1 MNYDDLLKDQ
11 PLPQKV
17 KEEIKKKLEEI
28 KADEKLAKKIVE
40 RCVQAYF
47 KNLMEPGEAAGI
59 VAAQSIGEPGTQM
72 SLPWDEKIIVR
83 EGENVRV
90 VEIGR
95 FVDEC
100 MEKFGFVRQGIHEIC
115 DLPVEIYALS
125 LDQDERVRWKRVTS
139 VIRHKFGGKLIRIR
153 TRSGRVITATPY
165 HSFVVRQNN
174 RIVPVEG
181 RKLKVGDRIPAVR
194 YMPLNCIS
202 AIDLAEFVSYPVVGD
217 VIKPINGKAIPKVLE
232 LDFDLGYFLG
242 IYLAD
247 GYSTKHFVSISNT
260 SEEVIEI
267 VKRFADKLGIK
278 IAEYD
283 NRSGF
288 PESRDVRL
296 YSSVL
301 SEFVKNFGSNAKD
314 KRIPDFVFG
323 AEREFVRGL
332 LQGYFDGNGSVS
344 VERKTIRAFS
354 SSKELIDGIALLLT
368 RFGIFGVKRRMK
380 GQYGI
385 EISYRYAKRFAEEI
399 GSSLPEK
406 AKKLEK
412 LAESLDS
419 KTTYDLIDMIPSI
432 GSALLDASKKLGYPL
447 HYARKF
453 VRKQKIGRATL
464 QRHLARLEELAKVR
478 GIEVEELNVLRRAV
492 ESDVVWDEIVS
503 IEYVDYDGYVYDLS
517 VEGLETFTTAE
528 GLITHNTMR
537 TFHYAGVAEID
548 VTLGLPRLIEIL
560 DVRKHPST
568 PMMTIRLLPEYAKS
582 REKAR
587 EVANR
592 IEATYILDIA
602 DVTTDIR
609 RLRIVINPDPKALE
623 DKGLTLGEVKKKLEK
638 KLKMEVIEE
647 DGKLIIQIPP
657 DVDKPY
663 KTLMD
668 TFDKLKKEV
677 IAGIKEIKRVII
689 RKEGDE
695 YVLYTEGSNLK
706 KVMKVKGVDFTRTL
720 TNNIYEIYEVLGI
733 EAARNAVIREAV
745 ATLEEQGLEVDIRHI
760 MLVADVMTAD
770 GELKQI
776 GRHGV
781 AGEKQSILARAAFEM
796 TVNNLLEAA
805 VKGEVDELKGITENI
820 IVGQPIKLGTGD
832 VELVMKLGGRK

>member
-1 MNYDDLLKDQ
+1 MNYDDLLKDV
-11 PLPQKV
+11 PLPLKI
-17 KEEIKKKLEEI
+17 KKEIKKKLEEI
-28 KADEKLAKKIVE
+28 KADEKIAKKIIE
-40 RCVQAYF
+40 RCVETYF

-72 SLPWDEKIIVR
+72 SLPYEEKVIVK
-83 EGENVRV
+83 EGENVKI
-90 VEIGR
+90 VEIGN

-100 MEKFGFVRQGIHEIC
+100 IERFGCIKEGIHEIC
-115 DLPVEIYALS
+115 DLPIDIYALS
-125 LDQDERVRWKRVTS
+125 LDKDEKIRWKRIRS
-139 VIRHKFGGKLIRIR
+139 VIRHRFSGKLIRIR
-153 TRSGRVITATPY
+153 TRSGRTITATPY
-165 HSFVVRQNN
+165 HSFVIRKDND
-174 RIVPVEG
+174 IVPIEG
-181 RKLKVGDRIPAVR
+181 RKLRVGDRIPVIR
-194 YMPLNCIS
+194 NMPLNCIS
-202 AIDLAEFVSYPVVGD
+202 TIDLSEFVNYPIAGD
-217 VIKPINGKAIPKVLE
+217 YIMPINGESIPREIE
-232 LDFDLGYFLG
+232 LDFELGYFLG

-247 GYSTKHFVSISNT
+247 GYSTKHFISISNT
-260 SEEVIEI
+260 NDEVLKI
-267 VKRFADKLGIK
+267 VRSVANKFGLSF
-278 IAEYD
+278 AEYE
-283 NRSGF
+283 NSSGF
-288 PESRDVRL
+288 ASSEDIRI
-296 YSSVL
+296 YSAVL
-301 SEFVKNFGSNAKD
+301 SEFARNFGTNAKD
-314 KRIPDFVFG
+314 KKIPEFVFS
-323 AEREFVRGL
+323 ADKEFVKGL
-332 LQGYFDGNGSVS
+332 LQGYFDGDGSVN
-344 VERKTIRAFS
+344 VDRKTIRVYS
-354 SSKELIDGIALLLT
+354 SSKDLIDGITILLT
-368 RFGIFGVKRRMK
+368 RFGIFSVKRKMK
-380 GQYGI
+380 GQYGL
-385 EISYRYAKRFAEEI
+385 EISYRYAEKFAKEI
-399 GSSLPEK
+399 GSSIPEK
-406 AKKLEK
+406 AKRFEELVNTLNK
-412 LAESLDS
+412 DR
-419 KTTYDLIDMIPSI
+419 TYDLIDVIPSI
-432 GSALLDASKKLGYPL
+432 GNALLEASRKLEYPL
-447 HYARKF
+447 HIARKF
-453 VRKQKIGRATL
+453 TRKQKIGRSIL
-464 QRHLARLEELAKVR
+464 QRHLRKLEKLAGNAKVK
-478 GIEVEELNVLRRAV
+478 ELEILRRGV

-503 IEYVDYDGYVYDLS
+503 IEEVEYDGYVYDFS

-528 GLITHNTMR
+528 GIITHNTMR

-602 DVTTDIR
+602 DVTTDIT
-609 RLRIVINPDPKALE
+609 RLRIIINPDPKVLE
-623 DKGLTLGEVKKKLEK
+623 RKGLTLNEVKKKLEK

-647 DGKLIIQIPP
+647 DGKLVIQISP
-657 DVDKPY
+657 DEEKPY
-663 KTLMD
+663 KKLMD
-668 TFDKLKKEV
+668 TYDKLKKEV
-677 IAGIKEIKRVII
+677 IAGIKEIRRVII

-706 KVMKVKGVDFTRTL
+706 KVMKVKGVDFSRTL

-770 GELKQI
+770 GELRQI

-832 VELVMKLGGRK
+832 VELVMKLGGRR

>member
-1 MNYDDLLKDQ
+1 MNYDDLLKDK
-11 PLPQKV
+11 PLPRKV

-28 KADEKLAKKIVE
+28 KADEETAKEIVE
-40 RCVQAYF
+40 KCVQAYF

-72 SLPWDEKIIVR
+72 SLPYDERIIVK
-83 EGENVRV
+83 EGENVRII
-90 VEIGR
+90 EIGK
-95 FVDEC
+95 FVDYC
-100 MEKFGFVRQGIHEIC
+100 IGKFGFTKQGIHEIC

-125 LDQDERVRWKRVTS
+125 LDRDEKVRWKRISS
-139 VIRHKFGGKLIRIR
+139 VIRHRFRGKLIRIK
-153 TRSGRVITATPY
+153 TRSGRTITATPF

-174 RIVPVEG
+174 EIVPVEG
-181 RKLKVGDRIPAVR
+181 RMLKVGDRIPAIR
-194 YMPLNCIS
+194 NMPLNCIS
-202 AIDLAEFVSYPVVGD
+202 AIDLAEFVSYPSSEDLV
-217 VIKPINGKAIPKVLE
+217 KPVNGRAISRILQ
-232 LDFDLGYFLG
+232 LDFDFGYFLG

-247 GYSTKHFVSISNT
+247 GYATKHFVSISNNCG
-260 SEEVIEI
+260 EVIEFI
-267 VKRFADKLGIK
+267 RRFAERLGIK
-278 IAEYD
+278 TAEYD
-283 NRSGF
+283 NYSGF
-288 PESRDVRL
+288 SRSHDIRL

-301 SEFVKNFGSNAKD
+301 SEFVRNFGSNARD
-314 KRIPDFVFG
+314 KRIPEFVFG
-323 AEREFVRGL
+323 AEKEFVRGL
-332 LQGYFDGNGSVS
+332 LRGYFDGDGSVS
-344 VERKTIRAFS
+344 AERKTIRVYS

-368 RFGIFGVKRRMK
+368 RFGIFCVKRRMK
-380 GQYGI
+380 EQYGI

-399 GSSLPEK
+399 GSSVPEK
-406 AKKLEK
+406 ATKLEK
-412 LAESLDS
+412 IANSSSEI
-419 KTTYDLIDMIPSI
+419 TYDIIDMIPSI
-432 GSALLDASKKLGYPL
+432 GTALIEASKKLGYPL
-447 HYARKF
+447 SKVRKF
-453 VRKQKIGRATL
+453 AKKQKVGRTTL
-464 QRHLARLEELAKVR
+464 QRHLARLEELARAKGV
-478 GIEVEELNVLRRAV
+478 EVKELEVLRRAV

-503 IEYVDYDGYVYDLS
+503 IEHVDYDGYVYDLS
-517 VEGLETFTTAE
+517 VPESETFVTAE
-528 GLITHNTMR
+528 GIVTHNTMR

-568 PMMTIRLLPEYAKS
+568 PMMTIRLLPEYAKD

-592 IEATYILDIA
+592 IEATYVLDVA

-609 RLRIVINPDPKALE
+609 RLRIIINPDPKALE
-623 DKGLTLGEVKKKLEK
+623 KKGLTVKDIKKRLEK
-638 KLKMEVIEE
+638 KLKMEIEEE

-677 IAGIKEIKRVII
+677 IAGIKEIRRVII
-689 RKEGDE
+689 RREGDE

-733 EAARNAVIREAV
+733 EAARNAVIREAM

-770 GELKQI
+770 GELRQI